1 MLPCSSGEGRTIDLS
16 TDADWC
22 VPHLTMFIE
31 RRARVD
37 FLGWFSLS
45 VDALE
50 ARKVVTARVPRPKTS
65 RPIANPAIEKHVPIE
80 VRPPTKKLKRS
91 GDSIGPIKEAS
102 PAPTPK
108 PRPAPEVP
116 RGDGSCRKKE
126 KGVAHPWA
134 MRDLCILSLPL
145 AKEIYTTPS
154 EVLVNDA
161 AKNPVIVKYTTTLPW
176 VLLIKCVISG
186 VIDNLSQLNEE
197 LWADVR
203 KLKDE
208 TRHVAI
214 AVVEARANKAT
225 MKLDEAQHG
234 EAEALEKVK
243 ALEKELQGLK
253 GDLEAAQAKT

>member
-31 RRARVD
+31 RRARVSQGVQLVIASLINRQLCYENHGFEPRLKSVGQAETKVDMDWLRLKSTRQAETKVRIDWPRLESVALAETED

-50 ARKVVTARVPRPKTS
+50 ARKVVTAWVPRPETS

-134 MRDLCILSLPL
+134 MRDLCR
-145 AKEIYTTPS
+145 
-154 EVLVNDA
+154 V
-161 AKNPVIVKYTTTLPW
+161 
-176 VLLIKCVISG
+176 
-186 VIDNLSQLNEE
+186 
-197 LWADVR
+197 
-203 KLKDE
+203 
-208 TRHVAI
+208 
-214 AVVEARANKAT
+214 
-225 MKLDEAQHG
+225 
-234 EAEALEKVK
+234 
-243 ALEKELQGLK
+243 
-253 GDLEAAQAKT
+253 